1 MHSEQGFQ
9 AAIDW
14 LSSGQNGPFGERLAA
29 LALQCDA
36 QQLSLL
42 LTVFR
47 EEFNRASDLAELYD
61 WADIP
66 FEKSIESSSLM
77 RTNEFR

>member
-1 MHSEQGFQ
+1 MHSEEGFQ

-42 LTVFR
+42 LTAFSK
-47 EEFNRASDLAELYD
+47 EFNRASDLAQLYD

-66 FEKSIESSSLM
+66 FAKSIESASFM
-77 RTNEFR
+77 KTNEFR